1 MDKVGYWDES
11 EVKGFDFTGEEY
23 SMCGIKIRKTAC
35 LSQLIKDGLSELPSA
50 FGPEM
55 ALPGPK
61 EIGVNNLHEVFSEKS
76 LDAIFDAD
84 NPSVHVSSIS
94 TDNENEELRYLR
106 CQFLTRWDTPDVNR
120 TLTDAFLGRP
130 HSFEL
135 FKSFSQKQELLKAA
149 EKLHD
154 GDLILKVVIFL
165 SKTLKPSLFHRI
177 LRGSPLASQHYIAFL
192 FTKNNDEYENILAM
206 LGRFNDA
213 AIRQFTVLSNNF
225 HKRGK
230 LQNFT
235 KTHFETSKDKTL
247 VSNYIDLL
255 RWQEGIADGKL
266 LGESVSSTLSF
277 LCADHWHEQKSSKLS
292 PQTFVQ
298 TNGVYDKLYD
308 WVAFNAR
315 AKKECW
321 ADISSHFI
329 ITSWSGE
336 VRLKTDLSVDN
347 LINQLCKLS
356 APQEVVQLY
365 LQFLDSQE
373 KKIEVAKKI
382 KLHKVAIDGYVAMKD
397 KQGLLNYV
405 AYLNP
410 NSVDYKYANKIL
422 MGSDIRWKS

>member
-11 EVKGFDFTGEEY
+11 EVKGFDFTGEEWTVRSDRLNSVY
-23 SMCGIKIRKTAC
+23 AYFHVHTCAD
-35 LSQLIKDGLSELPSA
+35 LSLYKLIINERQ
-50 FGPEM
+50 F
-55 ALPGPK
+55 
-61 EIGVNNLHEVFSEKS
+61 
-76 LDAIFDAD
+76 FDAD

-382 KLHKVAIDGYVAMKD
+382 KLHKVAIDVSFYLLGKYFATAVLIILIFTKGYVAMKD

-422 MGSDIRWKS
+422 MGSVSFH